1 MEISPKTNVDP
12 VVRTTPGQTP
22 VRESRAAREA
32 VSFAGTEALNSALA
46 GVPEVR
52 LQVVERAK
60 ELANDASYP
69 PPEIIK
75 RIANLLA
82 MDSEPEAE

>member
-1 MEISPKTNVDP
+1 MEVNLRPNVDA

-22 VRESRAAREA
+22 VRETRAVREA
-32 VSFAGTEALNSALA
+32 VSFAGTEALNGALA